1 MVETKQKLARTLKQL
16 MRTTPVD
23 QITINQ
29 LTKHAQVARNT
40 FYYHFTD
47 INQLLA
53 WIYQQEIV
61 QQLTAYRQEKN
72 GESGLMI
79 LLAYIENN
87 RHFCMNTFSSLSRD
101 LLSHFLYRVA
111 FDMVTGVIIDLAPNC
126 RADLR
131 DEIANFYGWA
141 LATQMEQWLV
151 TNLAESK
158 QEFVQRMYRMLH
170 GTIAHV
176 IQQNPDFLGK

>member
-1 MVETKQKLARTLKQL
+1 
-16 MRTTPVD
+16 
-23 QITINQ
+23 
-29 LTKHAQVARNT
+29 
-40 FYYHFTD
+40 
-47 INQLLA
+47 
-53 WIYQQEIV
+53 
-61 QQLTAYRQEKN
+61 
-72 GESGLMI
+72 MI

-126 RADLR
+126 HADLR
-131 DEIANFYGWA
+131 DEIANFYGWS

-170 GTIAHV
+170 ETVAHV